1 MALSKKASAFTSD
14 CTIPSPF
21 LGFKTF
27 GNQVAGHLEFDD
39 KPCFLTDE
47 KGHVLK
53 MVDMSQPTGVA
64 ETSFFEKVFNQK
76 QKNKDLENLKKFL
89 PQYFGLLQIT
99 VNGEKLCYLQL
110 ENLLAGFAK
119 PSIMDIKIGRCTS
132 DPFAD
137 TLKIGRQAV
146 KYKYQLQLG
155 FRVLGFKSYRLL
167 TGKTEFFDKIACKNL
182 TPEDILPNFA
192 YFLNL
197 RNVPDRIHLIDQIIW
212 NLEKL
217 LEWFSRQKSVNFYS
231 SSILIA
237 FDGERTKYPAS
248 FRKNSKKDAI
258 KPVVNQR
265 DDVVVRM
272 IDFPHTYFDMDND
285 SLDANYMFGLQ
296 NLIKV
301 FQELKEEFS
310 NGAIIS

>member
-1 MALSKKASAFTSD
+1 M
-14 CTIPSPF
+14 
-21 LGFKTF
+21 
-27 GNQVAGHLEFDD
+27 
-39 KPCFLTDE
+39 
-47 KGHVLK
+47 
-53 MVDMSQPTGVA
+53 
-64 ETSFFEKVFNQK
+64 
-76 QKNKDLENLKKFL
+76 
-89 PQYFGLLQIT
+89 
-99 VNGEKLCYLQL
+99 
-110 ENLLAGFAK
+110 
-119 PSIMDIKIGRCTS
+119 
-132 DPFAD
+132 
-137 TLKIGRQAV
+137 
-146 KYKYQLQLG
+146 
-155 FRVLGFKSYRLL
+155 
-167 TGKTEFFDKIACKNL
+167 
-182 TPEDILPNFA
+182 
-192 YFLNL
+192 
-197 RNVPDRIHLIDQIIW
+197 
-212 NLEKL
+212 
-217 LEWFSRQKSVNFYS
+217 NFYS